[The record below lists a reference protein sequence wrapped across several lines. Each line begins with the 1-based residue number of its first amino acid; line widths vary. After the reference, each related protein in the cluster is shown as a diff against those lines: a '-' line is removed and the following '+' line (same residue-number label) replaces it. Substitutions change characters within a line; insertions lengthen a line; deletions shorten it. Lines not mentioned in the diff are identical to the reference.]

1 MKGLGLLESRPEE
14 LFYRVGEG
22 IIKLDNLNQDLKKG
36 ISRDKKESNKAVK
49 IDVTGSRYVIATC
62 CNPIPGDSVI
72 GFVEP
77 DGNISIHKKTC
88 SIANSL
94 ASKYGDRI
102 VMPTWENIAGSTMA
116 FPVRIQLKGF
126 DRIGMINDITKYISF
141 VMNVN
146 IRKIN
151 IGSEDGIFD
160 GYLDLLVPDRKTLEI
175 IVDKLTKIEGIQ
187 TVLRSDLN

>member
-1 MKGLGLLESRPEE
+1 
-14 LFYRVGEG
+14 
-22 IIKLDNLNQDLKKG
+22 
-36 ISRDKKESNKAVK
+36 
-49 IDVTGSRYVIATC
+49 
-62 CNPIPGDSVI
+62 
-72 GFVEP
+72 
-77 DGNISIHKKTC
+77 
-88 SIANSL
+88 
-94 ASKYGDRI
+94 
-102 VMPTWENIAGSTMA
+102 MA